1 PHSRLPA
8 TLLRSAIAIVSRE
21 LFDSFL
27 RRSTMT
33 VWDVVRTKSD
43 DNVVLKSKKGVGSGI
58 GMKVASDSY
67 LMRQEENRRVG
78 RVLYALGPEVWER
91 ANVGGTSTQSG
102 SAESSRGCPSD
113 AVSPRPPS
121 QQRVVHLMHALLG
134 CAPFILLDKA
144 WSGMDEIMVRVAGD
158 SSSTSKSAGGGGIG
172 FDQVVVVIAHWEKE
186 VPWSRDEDPG
196 VFKQF
201 RLGGG
206 KGLVRE

>member
-1 PHSRLPA
+1 
-8 TLLRSAIAIVSRE
+8 
-21 LFDSFL
+21 
-27 RRSTMT
+27 MT

-58 GMKVASDSY
+58 GMKEE
-67 LMRQEENRRVG
+67 EENRRVG

-91 ANVGGTSTQSG
+91 ANVGGTGTQSG

-144 WSGMDEIMVRVAGD
+144 WSGMDEIMVRVAGEYLRGD
-158 SSSTSKSAGGGGIG
+158 SSSTSKSAGGGAIG
-172 FDQVVVVIAHWEKE
+172 FNQVVVVIAHWEKE